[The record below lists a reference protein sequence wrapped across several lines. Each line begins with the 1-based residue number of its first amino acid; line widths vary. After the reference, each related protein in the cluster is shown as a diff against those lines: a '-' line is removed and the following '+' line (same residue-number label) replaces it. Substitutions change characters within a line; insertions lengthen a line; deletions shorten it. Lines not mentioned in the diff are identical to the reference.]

1 MDYISNLIVKINNG
15 NKSGKELVSL
25 PFTKIGGAIAE
36 TLQKEGFIET
46 YSKKGKKIKML
57 EIKLAYADSMP
68 RITGVKRLSTPSKR
82 IYRGASKIW
91 PVLRGYGRL
100 IVSTPKGVMSDVEAR
115 KQKIGGEALFEIW

>member
-15 NKSGKELVSL
+15 NKSGKGLVSL

-100 IVSTPKGVMSDVEAR
+100 IVSTPKGVMSDVDAR